1 MKISVVIPAYNEEG
15 NIGRLVAETFD
26 SVPAASLG
34 EIIVVD
40 DGSSDATAAEIRA
53 MAAKS
58 RKLRLLRHHQNAG
71 QSTALRSGVRA
82 ARFDVIATMD
92 GDGQNDPRDIPVL
105 LARLAAPGDR
115 SGPALV
121 GGIRANRKDSGS
133 KRLAS
138 RAANAIRDFVLRD
151 DCPDTGCGIK
161 VFWRDAFL
169 MLPFFTSVHRY
180 LPALFQTYGWRTAYV
195 PVNDRPRVLGVSKYN
210 NVNRALIGFYDLF
223 GVSWLRRRTR
233 NPDISEG

>member
-180 LPALFQTYGWRTAYV
+180 LPALFQTYGWKTAYV